1 MLVADT
7 YLGHRTDDD
16 VAARLDGADP
26 SRVVLSA
33 TDRRRSRVRTETDDG
48 RDIGIVVARD
58 LTDGDILETESG
70 ALVLVDLADIEA
82 AIVSLEGTDV
92 SPTTALQVG
101 HALGNRHRDV
111 AVRDDEVVV
120 AVADSRERTER
131 TLADLCPDG
140 TPVRFESVSPA
151 LFDGGPDHRHG
162 DDHSHG
168 HTGHDHADGNHAH
181 SHGPRSLGEGGR

>member
-16 VAARLDGADP
+16 VTADLDGAEP
-26 SRVVLSA
+26 SRVVLSE
-33 TDRRRSRVRTETDDG
+33 TDRRRSRVRTETNDG
-48 RDIGIVVARD
+48 RDVGIVVARD
-58 LTDGDILETESG
+58 LADGDVLETESG
-70 ALVLVDLADIEA
+70 DLVVVDLADVEA
-82 AIVSLEGTDV
+82 AIVSFAGTDV

-131 TLADLCPDG
+131 TLTDLCPDG
-140 TPVRFESVSPA
+140 VAVRFESVSPA

-162 DDHSHG
+162 DDH
-168 HTGHDHADGNHAH
+168 ADGNHAH

>member
-1 MLVADT
+1 MLVADS

-16 VAARLDGADP
+16 VAAQLDETDP
-26 SRVVLSA
+26 YHVVLSA

-58 LTDGDILETESG
+58 LGDGDVLETESG
-70 ALVLVDLADIEA
+70 DPVLVELAAVA
-82 AIVSLEGTDV
+82 AAVVAFEGANVD
-92 SPTTALQVG
+92 PTTALQVG

-111 AVRDDEVVV
+111 AVRDGEVVV

-131 TLADLCPDG
+131 TLIELCPEDVAIG
-140 TPVRFESVSPA
+140 FESVSPA

-162 DDHSHG
+162 
-168 HTGHDHADGNHAH
+168 HDHADGTHAH